1 MTKIKICG
9 ITNLDDALASVEFGA
24 DAIGFIFVPNTPR
37 YIEPAKAAEIIARL
51 PPFVTTVGL
60 FVNDS
65 QEHIKQVADQC
76 KLNILQLHGQE
87 PPDFCLQF
95 NRKIIKAFRVKDE
108 ESLTDLPKYTVS
120 AYLLDPYVKGAMG
133 GTGVTFDWRLALEAK
148 KYGLVILAG
157 GLNPA
162 NVTKAIQQVH
172 PYGVDVSSGV
182 EAKPGKKDHSKLKD
196 FIAAAKV
203 ARAVI

>member
-1 MTKIKICG
+1 MTKVKIDG
-9 ITNLDDALASVEFGA
+9 ITNLDDALAAVEFGA
-24 DAIGFIFVPNTPR
+24 DALGFVFVPNTPR

-51 PPFVTTVGL
+51 PPFVTNVGV

-65 QEHIKQVADQC
+65 QEHIKQIADQC
-76 KLNILQLHGQE
+76 KLSVLQLHGQE

-95 NRKIIKAFRVKDE
+95 NRKVIKAFRIKDE

-120 AYLLDPYVKGAMG
+120 AYLLDTYVKGAMG

-157 GLNPA
+157 GLNPE
-162 NVTKAIQQVH
+162 NVAKAIQQVY

-182 EAKPGKKDHSKLKD
+182 EAKPGKKDHGKMKN
-196 FIAAAKV
+196 FIKAARNATF
-203 ARAVI
+203 